1 MSNQPETLRKK
12 TTNDHI
18 LTKIGDFENQQSDG
32 NEKVKKKKRLNK

>member
-12 TTNDHI
+12 TNDHI

-32 NEKVKKKKRLNK
+32 NEKVKKKKEA